1 MSHSFNNLAGHWQ
14 MHRPALESFIARINS
29 TKLADM
35 PRDGERP
42 GDKPYKVEGGVAQI
56 EVVGI
61 ITDYPSDPWFDD
73 FFGLCPARCVI
84 EKLEKAEA
92 DPEVQSIS
100 IYIDSPGGLAT
111 AGGMLAQAVAG
122 CRKDVEVRCGG
133 LVASAAYRMATQA
146 DAIIAN
152 RDSQIGAI
160 GTYTVLADTSKMQD
174 DMGYQLILVSSG
186 GVKGAGADGRVTPEL
201 KEDVKREIAELNDL
215 FVADFAKGRG
225 LKQTR
230 ARELADG
237 RVHIAS
243 SAKSLGLIDSIE
255 SVIKE
260 NKNMNPNQFA
270 AFAAENPDDQTVKD
284 LVAKGHKAG
293 KAEGSAEGAQQERQ
307 RVLALFAAFPGRTDF
322 IKTQIEKGADA
333 QSAKADYA
341 DVLIEENK
349 ALAAKLAE
357 KPEAQAA
364 PAAPHASAGHAGAVP
379 LAPPTVPA
387 EQVAKPDGSDPKAL
401 AGWEWD
407 NQKPQGFSSKD
418 RYVAVRVAELKGQL
432 RTASK

>member
-1 MSHSFNNLAGHWQ
+1 MSHSVKTFSGHWQ
-14 MHRPALESFIARINS
+14 MHRPSLEAFVARVNS
-29 TKLADM
+29 TKLADI

-42 GDKPYKVEGGVAQI
+42 GDKPYEVDNGVAKI

-61 ITDYPSDPWFDD
+61 ITDYPSDPWFDEY
-73 FFGLCPARCVI
+73 FGLCPAMCVI
-84 EKLEKAEA
+84 ENLEKAEA
-92 DPEVQSIS
+92 DPEVVSLC

-122 CRKDVEVRCGG
+122 CKKDVEVRCGG

-152 RDSQIGAI
+152 RDSQIGSI

-174 DMGYQLILVSSG
+174 EMGYQLILVSSG
-186 GVKGAGADGRVTPEL
+186 GLKGAGADGRVTPEL
-201 KEDVKREIAELNDL
+201 KADVKREIAELNDL
-215 FVADFAKGRG
+215 FIADFAKGRG

-260 NKNMNPNQFA
+260 NKNMNTNQFA
-270 AFAAENPDDQTVKD
+270 AFAAENPEDQTVKD

-293 KAEGSAEGAQQERQ
+293 NAEGVQQERQ
-307 RVLALFAAFPGRTDF
+307 RVLALFAAFPGRNDF
-322 IKTQIEKGADA
+322 IKAQIEKGTDSQA
-333 QSAKADYA
+333 AKADYA
-341 DVLIEENK
+341 DVLLQENEQLR
-349 ALAAKLAE
+349 AAAKA
-357 KPEAQAA
+357 PATPAA
-364 PAAPHASAGHAGAVP
+364 PAAPVASAGHPGAIPVS
-379 LAPPTVPA
+379 PA
-387 EQVAKPDGSDPKAL
+387 TIESADVDNSKELVGKSPKEQAAWLWSNKPDVRNEYINETVLAKAIER
-401 AGWEWD
+401 G
-407 NQKPQGFSSKD
+407 NHKFN
-418 RYVAVRVAELKGQL
+418 
-432 RTASK
+432 